1 MLWWGVYRTQ
11 MLSYRHEGVPGWLPT
26 RWVSVKAHS
35 RSLGAPKARQVLKRK
50 LDRYLDGTQTRGN
63 TPFFS
68 PGTSLLFL
76 PILAPSFPFPSPYS
90 PFLSYFSLLPFFP
103 ISLSSLSFP
112 SPSPPFLPISSLP
125 FPSRSPP
132 PFSSWSGD
140 LLEAP
145 HPPPLPSLPPPCT
158 AATLDRLLVFVACQQ
173 PLKAR
178 VSSRITQSRSHDQI
192 AISTRTDSDYKTKM
206 DKRIND
212 CILIFFVFFVA

>member
-11 MLSYRHEGVPGWLPT
+11 MLSCRHEGVPGWLPT

-76 PILAPSFPFPSPYS
+76 PIFAPSFPFPSPYS

-112 SPSPPFLPISSLP
+112 SPSPPFLPIPSLP

-145 HPPPLPSLPPPCT
+145 HPLLSPPSPHHAPPRPWIGYLFLSL
-158 AATLDRLLVFVACQQ
+158 ANNLLKPVF
-173 PLKAR
+173 PRGSLSPDLMTKLL
-178 VSSRITQSRSHDQI
+178 SRREQI
-192 AISTRTDSDYKTKM
+192 AII
-206 DKRIND
+206 KRKWIKE
-212 CILIFFVFFVA
+212 